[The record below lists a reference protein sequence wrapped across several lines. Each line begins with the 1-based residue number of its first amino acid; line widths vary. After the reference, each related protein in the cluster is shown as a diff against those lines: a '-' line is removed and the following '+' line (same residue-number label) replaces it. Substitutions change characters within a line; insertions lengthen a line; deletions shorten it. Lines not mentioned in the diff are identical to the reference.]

1 MLVYAVTIFT
11 GAFLLFQVQ
20 PLIGKYILPWFGG
33 GPGVWTTCMLFFQ
46 VLLLGGYAYAHFS
59 SRWFKPRRQA
69 IVHLALLAGALAL
82 LPITP
87 NDAWKPQGAGNPTL
101 QILLLLAVS
110 IGLPYFVLSATG
122 PLVQQWFS
130 SVKPGVSP
138 YRLYAL
144 SNVGSLL
151 ALVSYPFYFET
162 HFTRHTQAGLWAW
175 GLAVYAVACGFCAV
189 RVWKTER
196 NLREAGVRSQE
207 SRDAN
212 DGSGNE
218 TDRTESSRF
227 PDASRITHH
236 ASSTPSLQQS
246 ITPPVSAL
254 DRALW
259 LLLPGCASVLLLAT
273 TNKICQDVAV
283 IPFLWVLPLALYLLS
298 FIICF
303 DSPRWYK
310 RLPFGLALGAALGG
324 VCWVLF
330 QQNQAIGGFV
340 AALFVCCVVC
350 HGELYRLKPDPRH
363 LTGYYL
369 MISAGG
375 ALGGLLVAVIAPL
388 TFTDYFELQWGL
400 LLCGVLFLVVCLRG
414 VDSVGTRAKEP
425 QRRDGR
431 REDSEGEGAQNKHL
445 SVTDSQVTE
454 SGLSLC
460 PSRLCGLAELPLT
473 ASLRPG
479 NMRHSPLTWLR
490 WAVCGLWA
498 VGVAALGVT
507 LWVQAHR
514 FANVT
519 VSRLRNFY
527 GVLTLSKHYTSE
539 AHTPYFQLTHGRT
552 EHGLQF
558 LDPVRAAWPTAYYSE
573 GSGVGR
579 ALSALQVG
587 SRRIGLVGLGAG
599 TLAAYGQAGDYLRF
613 YEINPDVLQLANSPF
628 TYLAHCQGKVDV
640 VLGDARLSLERE
652 PPQNFDLLVLDAFNS
667 DAIPV
672 HLLTEEAFTVYERH
686 IKTNGIIAF
695 HISNGHLNLEPV
707 VLNLARRFN
716 YEAAI
721 IEHNPPR
728 DQWWNQL
735 STWALLSRNG
745 ELINSSTIRES
756 TRPAQADTGTVPL
769 WTDDFASMFQIIR
782 WGATPVVGA
791 WPAEAA
797 AEVATKLS
805 GRGDFTGAIAHYR
818 RALEIDP
825 YLVEALNNLAWLL
838 ATCPEASMRNGA
850 EAVQLAERACQ
861 ITEYR
866 RTIFV
871 GTLGAAY
878 AEAGR
883 FPDAVTT
890 AQKACELASIF
901 KEEPLLAKN
910 RELLEHYRAEQAYH
924 EPGPT
929 TDGHR

>member
-33 GPGVWTTCMLFFQ
+33 GPGVWTTCMMFFQ

-59 SRWFKPRRQA
+59 SRWLKPRRQA
-69 IVHLALLAGALAL
+69 IMHLALLAAAIAL
-82 LPITP
+82 LPVTP
-87 NDAWKPQGAGNPTL
+87 NDAWKPQGADNPTL
-101 QILLLLAVS
+101 QILALLAVS

-130 SVKPGVSP
+130 RSKPGVSP

-151 ALVSYPFYFET
+151 ALVSYPFFFET

-175 GLAVYAVACGFCAV
+175 GLGAYAVACGFCAV

-196 NLREAGVRSQE
+196 NPKPEVREPKETRNPKSECAAPSVPASAGQQHS
-207 SRDAN
+207 A
-212 DGSGNE
+212 
-218 TDRTESSRF
+218 T
-227 PDASRITHH
+227 PLAS
-236 ASSTPSLQQS
+236 AADPQ
-246 ITPPVSAL
+246 PSAL
-254 DRALW
+254 DRLLW
-259 LLLPGCASVLLLAT
+259 LLLPACASVLLLAT

-324 VCWVLF
+324 VGWVLF

-340 AALFVCCVVC
+340 AALFVSCMVC

-369 MISAGG
+369 MIAAGG
-375 ALGGLLVAVIAPL
+375 ALGGLFVAVVAPL
-388 TFTDYFELQWGL
+388 IFTDYFELHWGL
-400 LLCGVLFLVVCLRG
+400 LLCGLLFLVVCLRN
-414 VDSVGTRAKEP
+414 
-425 QRRDGR
+425 RR
-431 REDSEGEGAQNKHL
+431 
-445 SVTDSQVTE
+445 
-454 SGLSLC
+454 
-460 PSRLCGLAELPLT
+460 P
-473 ASLRPG
+473 
-479 NMRHSPLTWLR
+479 SPLDSRPSALSKLR
-490 WAVCGLWA
+490 WPARALWA
-498 VGVAALGVT
+498 VGVAALGIA
-507 LWVQAHR
+507 LWTQAHR

-579 ALSALQVG
+579 ALSALPAG

-599 TLAAYGQAGDYLRF
+599 TLAAYGLAGDYLRF
-613 YEINPDVLQLANSPF
+613 YEINPDVVQLANSPF
-628 TYLAHCQGKVDV
+628 TYLAHCKGKLDV

-672 HLLTEEAFTVYERH
+672 HLLTEEAFAVYERH

-695 HISNGHLNLEPV
+695 HISNGQLNLEPV

-716 YEAAI
+716 YEAAT
-721 IEHNPPR
+721 IEYNPPR

-735 STWALLSRNG
+735 STWALLSRNDG
-745 ELINSSTIRES
+745 LINSPAIRES
-756 TRPAQADTGTVPL
+756 TRPAQADIGTVPL
-769 WTDDFASMFQIIR
+769 WTDDFASLFQIIR
-782 WGATPVVGA
+782 WGATPIVRARPAEVE
-791 WPAEAA
+791 AEAA
-797 AEVATKLS
+797 ASLS
-805 GRGDFTGAIAHYR
+805 GRGDFTGAIARYR

-838 ATCPEASMRNGA
+838 ATCPEASVRNGA

-883 FPDAVTT
+883 FPDAVAT
-890 AQKACELASIF
+890 AQKACELATIF

-910 RELLEHYRAEQAYH
+910 RELLEHYRAGQPYH